1 MHMLMIQISLTI
13 CFHFP
18 IDDTST
24 LVRKKIS
31 HRKGNRSLAETNE
44 GDPVD
49 WRNVESLVMEILI
62 F

>member
-1 MHMLMIQISLTI
+1 MYVDAYV
-13 CFHFP
+13 
-18 IDDTST
+18 DDSNFTDNLLSFSDWF
-24 LVRKKIS
+24 VKKIS